1 MSAALA
7 VGERALA
14 ELQNRVAEKLMIDSL
29 RMVGSEAGRVR
40 NYFPVRLA
48 FGLELLLSI
57 GSVLYALIH

>member
-1 MSAALA
+1 
-7 VGERALA
+7 
-14 ELQNRVAEKLMIDSL
+14 MIDSL